1 MASLDFNSLSD
12 MSFFHVL
19 SSIYKPL
26 RDGLDRGLGIDDFVE
41 TVNYMQL
48 TESDPSTQVI
58 SEISL
63 VDGCNGLDRRNGLI
77 SLAKFSYATAC
88 SFCGNES
95 CVYNKSEMLDDGL
108 VCEDAPLFDFDKD
121 DIAVVDSCEGTS
133 HCSLQCNFCSG
144 LAVGGNFE
152 LLDCKPIFSN
162 IRDVLCKCQ
171 IYSGVDFFA
180 SFVGLTRYLSN
191 EGIDK
196 NLTGV
201 EVGSYSLM
209 SPYFPV
215 KIPSSVSVGLED
227 DVACR
232 TSGLCD
238 LSDILSESDVHH
250 LKCGELSRIQDLYFD
265 LGVNLAHR
273 YQIYKLG
280 YIEGFD
286 GREVLRLL
294 VSDFENLL
302 ARVQFGF
309 RVKVAFL
316 TRVYEYL
323 MDESNYSDF
332 EFVGDV
338 VSCDSKLIDLSFR
351 FGGFFIG
358 FHQDRDLTLVH
369 KDGVWVNLWDDEL
382 VFRQFE
388 GILCYIYFSCFFGCD

>member
-12 MSFFHVL
+12 MGFFHVL

-41 TVNYMQL
+41 TVDYMQL
-48 TESDPSTQVI
+48 TESDTSTQVV
-58 SEISL
+58 SKISL
-63 VDGCNGLDRRNGLI
+63 VDKQNGSI

-95 CVYNKSEMLDDGL
+95 CVYNKSEMSDDGL

-133 HCSLQCNFCSG
+133 HCSLQCNLCSG
-144 LAVGGNFE
+144 LVAGGSFE
-152 LLDCKPIFSN
+152 LLDCKPVFSN

-201 EVGSYSLM
+201 DVGSYSLM

-215 KIPSSVSVGLED
+215 KIPSCVSVGLED

-232 TSGLCD
+232 TSGLCN

-250 LKCGELSRIQDLYFD
+250 LKYGELSRIQDLYFD

-280 YIEGFD
+280 YVEGFD

-302 ARVQFGF
+302 ARVQLGF

-338 VSCDSKLIDLSFR
+338 VSGDSKLINLSFR

-358 FHQDRDLTLVH
+358 FHQDRGLTLVH
-369 KDGVWVNLWDDEL
+369 KDGVWVNLWDDEP

-388 GILCYIYFSCFFGCD
+388 GILCHIYFSCIFGCD